1 MVTAQPR
8 MSAIDRR
15 QQVISAALEEFALG
29 GLAGTSTEDIA
40 TRAGIS
46 QPYLFR
52 LFGTKHELFIASAR
66 RCFDNVLETFEVAS
80 QGLTGED
87 AMGSMGVAYGELIQD
102 RKNLLAQLQMYAACE
117 EPGVRECARDGF
129 RRLYTYVQN
138 ATGAPPEKMLM
149 FFAIGMLC
157 NVSAAMRLGEVDEPW
172 AKALIDINPCF
183 PDKLAFV
190 EQRTSPQT
198 SATS

>member
-1 MVTAQPR
+1 MTTPQPR
-8 MSAIDRR
+8 MNAIDRR
-15 QQVISAALEEFALG
+15 EQVISAALEEFALG
-29 GLAGTSTEDIA
+29 GLSGTSTEDIA

-52 LFGTKHELFIASAR
+52 LFGTKHELFIAAAR

-87 AMGSMGVAYGELIQD
+87 AMSSMGIAYGELIQD

-117 EPGVRECARDGF
+117 EPGVRETARDGF
-129 RRLYTYVQN
+129 RRLYTYAQN
-138 ATGAPPEKMLM
+138 ATGLPADRMLM

-157 NVSAAMRLGEVDEPW
+157 NVSAAMRLDEVDEPW
-172 AKALIDINPCF
+172 AKALTNLDPCF
-183 PDKLAFV
+183 PDKQTFLARQA
-190 EQRTSPQT
+190 ETLDQPR
-198 SATS
+198 

>member
-1 MVTAQPR
+1 MTTTQHR

-15 QQVISAALEEFALG
+15 EQVVTAALEEFALR

-66 RCFDNVLETFEVAS
+66 RCFDNVLETFEVAAT
-80 QGLTGED
+80 GLAGED
-87 AMGSMGVAYGELIQD
+87 ARCAMGVAYGELIKD

-129 RRLYTYVQN
+129 RRLYTFVQQ
-138 ATGAPPEKMLM
+138 ASGSTPDQMLL
-149 FFAIGMLC
+149 FFAVGMLC
-157 NVSAAMRLGEVDEPW
+157 NISAAMRLDEVDEPW
-172 AKALIDINPCF
+172 ARALGDIDMLFPTKA
-183 PDKLAFV
+183 AFL
-190 EQRTSPQT
+190 EKQAPTPLG
-198 SATS
+198 

>member
-1 MVTAQPR
+1 

-15 QQVISAALEEFALG
+15 QQVVTAALEEFALG

-52 LFGTKHELFIASAR
+52 LFGTKHELFIAAAR
-66 RCFDNVLETFEVAS
+66 RCFDNVLETFEVAA

-87 AMGSMGVAYGELIQD
+87 AMSAMGIAYGELIQD

-129 RRLYTYVQN
+129 RRLYTFVQN
-138 ATGAPPEKMLM
+138 ASGAAPDQMLM

-157 NVSAAMRLGEVDEPW
+157 NVSAAMRLGELDEPW
-172 AKALIDINPCF
+172 AKALVDINPCF
-183 PDKLAFV
+183 PDKLAFI
-190 EQRTSPQT
+190 ERRALSAPGNTS
-198 SATS
+198 